1 MGTHAVPTS
10 VNTTVQTWQ
19 EEGSSAP
26 ADLDISPNQQKDTTV
41 KVNNTHV
48 SQWCIKTSYTPTDV
62 FYSIQFVLSFVVL
75 QMWMSVRCMGRVHR
89 TAKTQRAA
97 MSVSVLTAF
106 FLLASPMGLSALL
119 KVKDNAL
126 YKPFSLILM
135 IPNLTYNTS
144 LSV

>member
-48 SQWCIKTSYTPTDV
+48 SHWCIKTSYTLTDV
-62 FYSIQFVLSFVVL
+62 FCSIQFVFSFVV

-106 FLLASPMGLSALL
+106 FLLASPMGLSVLL

-126 YKPFSLILM
+126 FKPFSLVLM
-135 IPNLTYNTS
+135 IPNLIYNTS